1 MPTLP
6 GTCPLQSTMQPGRAR
21 AHGCRNV
28 NMLAHETT
36 RSCPRRF
43 RAPRTPTGQVVVRLA
58 LRAARCTTCSATQCG
73 QDGVTGRERAARR
86 DAARGAGGAC
96 VKMWSN
102 SAAAVSGSSS
112 SAAWELELTQLIG
125 DIADVLCE
133 MPPPVAAR
141 RPQRLRRCGCRR
153 SAATETAAAEPQPR
167 KPLPLRSSCRCAR
180 SGNCCCRCAA
190 RVMSCAGH
198 GALGGG
204 AAVCRPAAAA
214 AVA

>member
-73 QDGVTGRERAARR
+73 QDGVTGRERAVSEGRCARS
-86 DAARGAGGAC
+86 GWCC
-96 VKMWSN
+96 VKVWSN

-141 RPQRLRRCGCRR
+141 RPQRRSRCGCRC
-153 SAATETAAAEPQPR
+153 SAATEMQRLSRRADAAAPTAAT
-167 KPLPLRSSCRCAR
+167 
-180 SGNCCCRCAA
+180 
-190 RVMSCAGH
+190 
-198 GALGGG
+198 
-204 AAVCRPAAAA
+204 AAAA
-214 AVA
+214 APPG

>member
-112 SAAWELELTQLIG
+112 SAAWELELTQLSG

-141 RPQRLRRCGCRR
+141 RPQRRSRCGCRC
-153 SAATETAAAEPQPR
+153 SAATEMQRLSRRADAAAPAAATTAAAAPP
-167 KPLPLRSSCRCAR
+167 
-180 SGNCCCRCAA
+180 G
-190 RVMSCAGH
+190 
-198 GALGGG
+198 
-204 AAVCRPAAAA
+204 
-214 AVA
+214 